1 MGSGHIH
8 WLPSAG
14 SGKLNSVCVWGVA
27 ISTGYPV
34 QGLGNSTVCVC
45 GEWPY
50 PLATQ
55 CRVWETQQCVCVGSG
70 HIHWLPSAGSGKL
83 DSCIKGVGSGHIHWL
98 PSAGSGKLNSVCV
111 WGVAIS
117 TGYPVQGLGNSTVVL
132 RVWGVAIST
141 GYPVQGL
148 GNSTVVL
155 RVWGVAIS
163 TGYPVQGL
171 GNSTVV
177 LRVWGVAISTGY
189 PVQGLGNSTVCV
201 CWEWPYPLATQC
213 RVWETQQC
221 VCVGSGHIHWLP
233 SAGSGKLNSVCVWG
247 VAISTG
253 YPVQGLGNSTVCV
266 CGEWPYPLAT
276 QCRVWETQQCVCVG
290 SGHIHW
296 LPSAGSGKL
305 NSVCV
310 WGVAISTG
318 YPVQGLGNST
328 VVLRVWGVAISTGY
342 PVQGLGN
349 STVCVCGEWSY
360 PLATQCRVWETRQL
374 Y

>member
-1 MGSGHIH
+1 MCVWGVAISTGYPVQG
-8 WLPSAG
+8 LG
-14 SGKLNSVCVWGVA
+14 NSTVVLRVWGVA

-55 CRVWETQQCVCVGSG
+55 CRVWETRQCVCVGSG

-83 DSCIKGVGSGHIHWL
+83 NSCIKGVGSGHIHWL

-148 GNSTVVL
+148 GNSTV
-155 RVWGVAIS
+155 
-163 TGYPVQGL
+163 
-171 GNSTVV
+171 
-177 LRVWGVAISTGY
+177 
-189 PVQGLGNSTVCV
+189 CV
-201 CWEWPYPLATQC
+201 CGEWPYPLATQC
-213 RVWETQQC
+213 RVWETRQC

-328 VVLRVWGVAISTGY
+328 IVLRVWGVAISTGYPVQGLGNSTVVLRVWGVAISTGY

-349 STVCVCGEWSY
+349 STVCVCGEWPY

>member
-1 MGSGHIH
+1 M
-8 WLPSAG
+8 
-14 SGKLNSVCVWGVA
+14 
-27 ISTGYPV
+27 
-34 QGLGNSTVCVC
+34 
-45 GEWPY
+45 
-50 PLATQ
+50 
-55 CRVWETQQCVCVGSG
+55 GSG

-201 CWEWPYPLATQC
+201 C
-213 RVWETQQC
+213 
-221 VCVGSGHIHWLP
+221 
-233 SAGSGKLNSVCVWG
+233 
-247 VAISTG
+247 
-253 YPVQGLGNSTVCV
+253 
-266 CGEWPYPLAT
+266 GEWPYPLAT

-349 STVCVCGEWSY
+349 STVVLRVWGVAISTGYPVQGLGNSTVCVCVGSGHIHWLPSAGSGKLDSCIKGVGSGHIHWLPSAGSGKLNSVCVWGVAISTGYPVQGLGNSTVCVCGEWPY
-360 PLATQCRVWETRQL
+360 PLATQCRVWETQQCVCVCVGGGEWGEG
-374 Y
+374 